1 MGKKIRLTESD
12 LTRLI
17 KKMISEDLEM
27 MDVSSDSDYYKAR
40 KREVSIPKDDLSM
53 LGHFASRYCEDESRK
68 GLPDCKAVKD
78 LYYKYNLF
86 M

>member
-1 MGKKIRLTESD
+1 MKKTIRLTESE
-12 LTRLI
+12 LTNLI
-17 KKMISEDLEM
+17 KRMISEDLEM

-53 LGHFASRYCEDESRK
+53 LGHFATRYCEGKEN
-68 GLPDCKAVKD
+68 LPDCKTVKD